1 MAWSNIIYVGLLI
14 IACAMAQERKNVLM
28 IIADDMR
35 PNLGVYEDANQ
46 FTSPK
51 MVTPNLDALADQSL
65 VLTRA
70 YTQVALCGPSRNSFL
85 TGRRADTTR
94 CYVTEDKFRETGG
107 EDWVTIPQFFKENG
121 YLSLGVGKIFH
132 PGIPGAPKGDDW
144 PASWTEEIFHTETTD
159 DDSISWKAITEEE
172 METTTLRDIANADYT
187 IQKLQEL
194 APEALPG
201 IQPFFLAFGL
211 HKPHMPWDFPEK
223 FLDYYPEEDIQV
235 PVNPYIPSD
244 MPDSAWSTPTGLLNY
259 PDCSAE
265 GTGIE
270 NIGEPNVT
278 YSDAHTKE
286 LRRAYY
292 ASISFADE
300 QIGRVLQELNNL
312 GLADNTVIIF
322 LGDHGLHMG
331 ELSEWE
337 KYTNFEVAHR
347 APMMLHVPG
356 TVDTSIVT
364 DKLVEFV
371 DIFPTLVEAAGFDPM
386 KRCDPFNSRAENLCR
401 EGTSLLELVRNPDEW
416 KTAAFYQQPRGYW
429 NENQHKYQ
437 GYTVVTEQYRYSEW
451 VNLNDVGTEDQTPN
465 WGDPQDFGEL
475 YDLMND
481 PLETTN
487 LINNEEYDELIKEL
501 KQLLH
506 QGWHHHN

>member
-1 MAWSNIIYVGLLI
+1 
-14 IACAMAQERKNVLM
+14 
-28 IIADDMR
+28 
-35 PNLGVYEDANQ
+35 
-46 FTSPK
+46 
-51 MVTPNLDALADQSL
+51 
-65 VLTRA
+65 
-70 YTQVALCGPSRNSFL
+70 
-85 TGRRADTTR
+85 
-94 CYVTEDKFRETGG
+94 
-107 EDWVTIPQFFKENG
+107 
-121 YLSLGVGKIFH
+121 
-132 PGIPGAPKGDDW
+132 
-144 PASWTEEIFHTETTD
+144 
-159 DDSISWKAITEEE
+159 

-235 PVNPYIPSD
+235 PVNPYIPYD

-270 NIGEPNVT
+270 NMGEPNVT

-356 TVDTSIVT
+356 TVDTSIIS

-386 KRCDPFNSRAENLCR
+386 KRCDPFNSRTENLCR

-451 VNLNDVGTEDQTPN
+451 VNLNDVGTEEQTPN

-487 LINNEEYDELIKEL
+487 LINNEEYDELIHEL